1 MVGRRP
7 TTKWGAQRLLHRCH
21 AHDGREECGGGD
33 GEHAVAGGADA
44 VDAKKEYEQVE
55 MDGSWRGSDAGVKNA
70 HFIDIKKLGSL
81 MSGFFLHIIGC
92 TSGSTGNPNSLKGVT
107 IKSVIT
113 SGRMDTSHS
122 YDFDKD
128 GKCPQLDFPE

>member
-7 TTKWGAQRLLHRCH
+7 TTKRGAQRLLHRCH

-55 MDGSWRGSDAGVKNA
+55 MDGSRRGSDAGVKNA

-81 MSGFFLHIIGC
+81 MSGFFFAYNRLHLRQYRQSQQLERRHNQVGHNVW
-92 TSGSTGNPNSLKGVT
+92 TYGHFSLLRFRQGWEVPPT
-107 IKSVIT
+107 
-113 SGRMDTSHS
+113 
-122 YDFDKD
+122 
-128 GKCPQLDFPE
+128 